1 MQNIGYIRVSTVDQ
15 KTDRQLD
22 GIQLDRV
29 FTDKCSGSTTER
41 PQLEQLKAHVREGDI
56 VHVHSID
63 RMARNLEDLL
73 DLIRFFDNK
82 GVQVQFKKEN
92 MTFGGAEN
100 NPMQKLILSVMGSV
114 AEFERA
120 IILERQREGIEKA
133 KLRGVYKGR
142 KKSVD
147 RDKVLELHQQGVKKM
162 QIAKKLGIGRAT
174 VYRILEEQAEG

>member
-133 KLRGVYKGR
+133 KQRGVYKGR

-174 VYRILEEQAEG
+174 VYRILGELS

>member
-174 VYRILEEQAEG
+174 VYRILEEQAS

>member
-133 KLRGVYKGR
+133 KQRGVYKGR

-147 RDKVLELHQQGVKKM
+147 RDKVLELRQQGVKKM

>member
-29 FTDKCSGSTTER
+29 FTDKCSGSTTKR

-73 DLIRFFDNK
+73 DLIRFFDDK
-82 GVQVQFKKEN
+82 GVQVQFKKES
-92 MTFGGAEN
+92 MTFGGAESS
-100 NPMQKLILSVMGSV
+100 PMQKLILSVMGSV

-120 IILERQREGIEKA
+120 IILERQREGIEQA
-133 KLRGVYKGR
+133 KQRGVYKGR

-147 RDKVLELHQQGVKKM
+147 RGKVLELHQQGVKKM

-174 VYRILEEQAEG
+174 VYRVLEEQAEG

>member
-92 MTFGGAEN
+92 MTFGGTEN

-133 KLRGVYKGR
+133 KQRGVYKGR

>member
-22 GIQLDRV
+22 DIQLDRV
-29 FTDKCSGSTTER
+29 FTDKCSGSTTKR
-41 PQLEQLKAHVREGDI
+41 PQLEQLKGHVREGDI

-73 DLIRFFDNK
+73 DLIRFFDDK

-92 MTFGGAEN
+92 MTFAGAES

-120 IILERQREGIEKA
+120 IILERQREGIEQA
-133 KLRGVYKGR
+133 KQRGVYKGR
-142 KKSVD
+142 KKSID